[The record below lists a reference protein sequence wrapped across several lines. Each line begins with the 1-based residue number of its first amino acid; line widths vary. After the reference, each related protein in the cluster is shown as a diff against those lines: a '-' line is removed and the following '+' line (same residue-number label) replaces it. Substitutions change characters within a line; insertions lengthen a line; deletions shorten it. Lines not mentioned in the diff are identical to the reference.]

1 MLAQVGENGE
11 LKSQS
16 SKYNTI
22 VALSSL
28 AYNNTIM
35 KISKRH
41 LCHLASCYAASHVVR
56 NGRILL
62 LLAPDAPGPCY
73 AFDSQTFKQEPVWA
87 EPSGT
92 MSLVRLPGGNGD
104 FLAVQRFFPGFQAQG
119 AEIVWVR
126 GREKDWQ
133 ASTLCKLPYVH
144 RLDVLEREGKKYL
157 LCCTLCTTKNS
168 VDDWTSPGGLYAK
181 ELPGNMNEPISLTQI
196 AGGMTRNHGYWRVKN
211 KGYTSALTSC
221 DQGVFEVLPP
231 AKHGGKWI
239 VKKVFDKSVSDL
251 ALCDI
256 DGDGLDEMAAIE
268 PFHGNRFCIYKRQEN
283 GCSLLYQ
290 YLGKTDFLHV
300 AWGGKLRGQSVFI
313 GGCRGGNKELFL
325 LRWQDGKI
333 ISEIIE
339 AGAGPANISV
349 VNGKDH
355 DLILVA
361 NHESGEGAVF
371 IVRDE

>member
-1 MLAQVGENGE
+1 
-11 LKSQS
+11 
-16 SKYNTI
+16 
-22 VALSSL
+22 
-28 AYNNTIM
+28 M
-35 KISKRH
+35 KITKHH
-41 LCHLASCYAASHVVR
+41 LCDLPSCYAVSHVER

-73 AFDSQTFKQEPVWA
+73 AFDSVTFKREIVCPEPG
-87 EPSGT
+87 GT
-92 MSLVRLPGGNGD
+92 MSLVPLLGGNGD

-126 GREKDWQ
+126 RGEKEWG
-133 ASTLCKLPYVH
+133 AKTILKLPYVH
-144 RLDVLEREGKKYL
+144 RFDVLERGGIKYL
-157 LCCTLCTTKNS
+157 FCCTLCTAKNG
-168 VDDWTSPGGLYAK
+168 VDDWTSPGGLYAA
-181 ELPGNMNEPISLTQI
+181 ELPENMNTPFSLTQI
-196 AGGMTRNHGYWRVKN
+196 AGGMTRNHGYWRVK
-211 KGYTSALTSC
+211 KQGYTSALTSC

-231 AKHGGKWI
+231 AKHGGKWTVQKI
-239 VKKVFDKSVSDL
+239 LNKPVSDI

-256 DGDGLDEMAAIE
+256 DGDGIDELAAIE
-268 PFHGNRFCIYKRQEN
+268 SFHGNRFCIYKRQAN
-283 GCSLLYQ
+283 GGSLLYQ
-290 YLGKTDFLHV
+290 YPGNTDFLHV
-300 AWGGKLRGQSVFI
+300 VWGGKLRGRPVFI

-333 ISEIIE
+333 VHEIIE

-361 NHESGEGAVF
+361 NHERGEGAVF